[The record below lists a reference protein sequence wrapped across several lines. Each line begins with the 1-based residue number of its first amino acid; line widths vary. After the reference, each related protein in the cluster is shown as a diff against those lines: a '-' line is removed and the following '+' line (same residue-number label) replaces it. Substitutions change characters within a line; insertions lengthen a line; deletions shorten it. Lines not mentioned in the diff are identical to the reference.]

1 MLGGMSKNEEIQ
13 FFGSQIYFPVIRLYH
28 KSKSFCKHGGICR
41 FDKKIQEIFV
51 REKTLRAHRNMRGC
65 ILEVDSE
72 GIGW

>member
-41 FDKKIQEIFV
+41 FDKK
-51 REKTLRAHRNMRGC
+51 LRRNSKKRRC

>member
-28 KSKSFCKHGGICR
+28 KSKSFCKHGG
-41 FDKKIQEIFV
+41 
-51 REKTLRAHRNMRGC
+51 C

>member
-41 FDKKIQEIFV
+41 FDKKFKKYSWEKKPLEPIEIWEGVSLKLIQKE
-51 REKTLRAHRNMRGC
+51 
-65 ILEVDSE
+65 
-72 GIGW
+72 